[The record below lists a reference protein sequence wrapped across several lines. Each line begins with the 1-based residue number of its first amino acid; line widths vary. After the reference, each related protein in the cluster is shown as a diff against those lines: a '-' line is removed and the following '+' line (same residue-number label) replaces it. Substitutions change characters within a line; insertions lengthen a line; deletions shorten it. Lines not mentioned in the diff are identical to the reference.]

1 MSRALR
7 CRRCG
12 ALFVP
17 DRFAGFR
24 RWWRLCPRCRGLLP
38 PTGGVPMQDVNFV
51 PRHVLLG
58 TA

>member
-1 MSRALR
+1 MIHPIR
-7 CRRCG
+7 CRCCS

-17 DRFAGFR
+17 DRLAGFP
-24 RWWRLCPRCRGLLP
+24 RWSRLNPRCRGLLP
-38 PTGGVPMQDVNFV
+38 PTGGVPMQDVYFV